1 MNVGE
6 IYRFKSENFHGYD
19 KGLHVI
25 VSQVEE
31 HFVIAKNLI
40 NLTDVKVIYNITF
53 SSWEKV
59 S

>member
-6 IYRFKSENFHGYD
+6 IYRFKSENFQGYD
-19 KGLHVI
+19 EALHVI

>member
-6 IYRFKSENFHGYD
+6 IYRFMSENFREYNE
-19 KGLHVI
+19 GLHVI
-25 VSQVEE
+25 VCKVEE
-31 HFVIAKNLI
+31 YYVVAKNI
-40 NLTDVKVIYNITF
+40 ANLADVRIIYNITF